1 MRNAPAR
8 LAALAV
14 TASLALPGAF
24 TGAAS
29 AAAARTPS
37 HVHAARYVSL
47 DDCGDPCGQWTVSMR
62 DGSALRLPDART
74 HPLSKHGKPVKDRGA
89 PIGVSGDGTR
99 VAYVR
104 ARDGRVVV
112 RDLRG
117 GLFTMPADTGPARR
131 VSDLRLSLD
140 GASLAVVMADAP
152 DRVYDVASARLVG
165 TLPRGH
171 HFVGFSGDGGEVLA
185 AKGERH
191 LYSFTRAGALLA
203 HSAVPED
210 GPYALNADGRTVAF
224 MKGHDKQRRVVLWDL
239 ATGKENV
246 RVWVWMP
253 RHQSYQMVEMLD
265 WTANGQLSLHVEDD
279 VMREPTRMSILL
291 LDLATSRFTVRD
303 RYTVRPKAW
312 GFEACG

>member
-1 MRNAPAR
+1 
-8 LAALAV
+8 
-14 TASLALPGAF
+14 
-24 TGAAS
+24 
-29 AAAARTPS
+29 
-37 HVHAARYVSL
+37 
-47 DDCGDPCGQWTVSMR
+47 
-62 DGSALRLPDART
+62 
-74 HPLSKHGKPVKDRGA
+74 
-89 PIGVSGDGTR
+89 
-99 VAYVR
+99 
-104 ARDGRVVV
+104 
-112 RDLRG
+112 
-117 GLFTMPADTGPARR
+117 
-131 VSDLRLSLD
+131 
-140 GASLAVVMADAP
+140 MADAP

-265 WTANGQLSLHVEDD
+265 WTANGQLTLHVEDD